1 MTNEKFNTIIRVL
14 QKTLKPKNVEIR
26 LSSTK
31 SCRDKLIIEFYAKP
45 YNLCIAEL
53 IFKHEPVIKENK
65 FYLEMEFSY
74 VHIDKQCT
82 VEEKDLVNKI
92 IKQFKSENYYE
103 NQ

>member
-31 SCRDKLIIEFYAKP
+31 SSRDKLIAEFYAKP
-45 YNLCIAEL
+45 YNFCIAEL
-53 IFKHEPVIKENK
+53 IFEHEPVIKENK
-65 FYLEMEFSY
+65 LYLEIEFSY
-74 VHIDKQCT
+74 AHIDKQCA

-92 IKQFKSENYYE
+92 IKQFKSEN
-103 NQ
+103 

>member
-31 SCRDKLIIEFYAKP
+31 SSRDKLIAEFYAKP
-45 YNLCIAEL
+45 YNFCIAEL
-53 IFKHEPVIKENK
+53 IFEHEPVIKENK
-65 FYLEMEFSY
+65 LYLEIEFSY
-74 VHIDKQCT
+74 AHIDKQCT

-92 IKQFKSENYYE
+92 IKQFKREN
-103 NQ
+103 

>member
-1 MTNEKFNTIIRVL
+1 MINEKFNTIIRVL

-31 SCRDKLIIEFYAKP
+31 ISRDKLIIEFYTKP

-74 VHIDKQCT
+74 ARIDKQCT
-82 VEEKDLVNKI
+82 AEEKDLVNKI
-92 IKQFKSENYYE
+92 VKQFKGEN
-103 NQ
+103 